1 MPRAKRGNKRLER
14 RKKILKLAKGYR
26 GTKSK
31 LYRSAK
37 ESVERGLN
45 FAYTGRRLKK
55 RDFRSLWIV
64 RIGAAARLNGLNY
77 SQFMHGLKIAGIELD
92 RKVLADLAVRQ
103 PDAFK
108 EVAVLAKKALEN
120 EPREQAAA

>member
-45 FAYTGRRLKK
+45 FAYTGRKLRK

-77 SQFMHGLKIAGIELD
+77 SQLMHGLKLAGIELD
-92 RKVLADLAVRQ
+92 RKVLADLAAKQ
-103 PDAFK
+103 PEAFK
-108 EVAVLAKKALEN
+108 AVADQAKTALEN
-120 EPREQAAA
+120 GQRQRAA